1 MISAFFFTWF
11 AAACIWT
18 VNALRRPVPPH
29 RRFPPFWLPAMLISE
44 LAPLYFLLRAAI
56 AAGFLALGAADRPIG
71 VAGIWLFGLSELGLV
86 VLMAR
91 TVRAA
96 RDTGR
101 SPSLW
106 TLFKVWERLPPGVER
121 AEQIIYWG
129 SFTLDSYARA
139 RLVRAPTLIYVH
151 PGSWMRG
158 RPGRQARA
166 MFYRLAKRGW
176 VILDIRYP
184 LSPDATFPEH
194 LVGVKRAIA
203 WAKGEGR
210 RLGIDPGRV
219 VISGGSSGAHLA
231 ALAAL
236 TGDETGLQP
245 GFEHAD
251 VSVVACVPFYGIYDL
266 LIRNPTR
273 YDWPFIATTVMKA
286 PAAEAPDLYR
296 LGSPI
301 DQVHPEAPPFLVVH
315 GEFDSLVLP
324 AESEHFVAVLRA
336 AGVDVEYLE
345 VPGAQHGFDAVAS
358 LRTRTVASLCVDWLT
373 AKVPDHSSLS

>member
-1 MISAFFFTWF
+1 MISALFFTWF

-29 RRFPPFWLPAMLISE
+29 HRFPPLWLPAMLISE
-44 LAPLYFLLRAAI
+44 LAPLYFIGRTLI

-71 VAGIWLFGLSELGLV
+71 VVGIWLFVASQLGLV
-86 VLMAR
+86 VLMSQA
-91 TVRAA
+91 VRAA
-96 RDTGR
+96 RDTGH
-101 SPSLW
+101 PPALW
-106 TLFKVWERLPPGVER
+106 SLFKVWERLPAGVER
-121 AEQIIYWG
+121 VEEITYWD
-129 SFTLDSYARA
+129 SLTLDSYARA
-139 RLVRAPTLIYVH
+139 GLVGAPALLYVH

-166 MFYRLAKRGW
+166 MFHRLTDRGW
-176 VILDIRYP
+176 VVLDIRYP

-194 LVGVKRAIA
+194 LIGVKRAIS
-203 WAKGEGR
+203 WAKDEGR
-210 RLGIDPGRV
+210 HIGVDPGRV

-236 TGDETGLQP
+236 TAGRPGLQP
-245 GFEHAD
+245 GFEHSD
-251 VSVVACVPFYGIYDL
+251 VSVAACVPFYGIYDL

-286 PAAEAPDLYR
+286 AAAEAPDLYR

-301 DQVHPEAPPFLVVH
+301 DQIRPDAPPFLVVH
-315 GEFDSLVLP
+315 GEHDSLVLP
-324 AESEHFVAVLRA
+324 AESANFVAVLHG

-345 VPGAQHGFDAVAS
+345 VLGAQHGFDAVAS
-358 LRTRTVASLCVDWLT
+358 IRARAVASRCVEWLT
-373 AKVPDHSSLS
+373 AKVSDH